1 MSIFRPH
8 KTKPRQFNYIPRY
21 FDPVLDERNERRKQ
35 LHGTSKESDAEE
47 YVPGKYVRTQR
58 EARDA
63 SRESDRSAG
72 IGKLRGLVI
81 IAVVIGLGILWL
93 LPRIMDF
100 IIKADE
106 EKRGV
111 STANRIKADEEKR
124 GVSTA
129 NRKATEGEVFP
140 LEFIYNESI
149 DIANQEGI
157 ETLND
162 ETLKEIEEN
171 EWRYKRITIVPNE

>member
-8 KTKPRQFNYIPRY
+8 KSKPRQFNYYPRY
-21 FDPVLDERNERRKQ
+21 YDPVKEERNLRRKQ
-35 LHGTSKESDAEE
+35 LHGTSSETDNEE
-47 YVPGKYVRTQR
+47 YTPGKYVRTQR

-63 SRESDRSAG
+63 ARESERGAG
-72 IGKLRGLVI
+72 LSKLRGLVV
-81 IAVVIGLGILWL
+81 IAVVIGLGTLWL
-93 LPRIMDF
+93 MPRIMDF

-106 EKRGV
+106 EKRGMNTEK
-111 STANRIKADEEKR
+111 SKAR
-124 GVSTA
+124 
-129 NRKATEGEVFP
+129 EGEVYP
-140 LEFIYNESI
+140 IEFIYNESI

-171 EWRYKRITIVPNE
+171 EWRYKRIKIVPNE

>member
-8 KTKPRQFNYIPRY
+8 KSKPRQFNYIPRY
-21 FDPVLDERNERRKQ
+21 YDPVKEERNQRRKI
-35 LHGTSKESDAEE
+35 LHGTSSESDQEE
-47 YVPGKYVRTQR
+47 YTPGKYVRTQR

-63 SRESDRSAG
+63 VRENDRSAG
-72 IGKLRGLVI
+72 LSKLRSLVVV
-81 IAVVIGLGILWL
+81 AVAIGLGIMIL

-100 IIKADE
+100 VIKADE
-106 EKRGV
+106 EKRG
-111 STANRIKADEEKR
+111 EKSAVR
-124 GVSTA
+124 EA
-129 NRKATEGEVFP
+129 REGEVFP
-140 LEFIYNESI
+140 IEFIYNESI

-171 EWRYKRITIVPNE
+171 EWRYKRITIVPNN

>member
-8 KTKPRQFNYIPRY
+8 KSKPRQFNYHPRY
-21 FDPVLDERNERRKQ
+21 FDPVKEERNQRRKI
-35 LHGTSKESDAEE
+35 LHGTSTESDGEE
-47 YVPGKYVRTQR
+47 YTPGKYIRTQR

-72 IGKLRGLVI
+72 LGKLRGLVV
-81 IAVVIGLGILWL
+81 IAVVVGVGMLWL
-93 LPRIMDF
+93 MPRIMDF
-100 IIKADE
+100 VIKADE
-106 EKRGV
+106 EKRGI
-111 STANRIKADEEKR
+111 STTHSEAREDE
-124 GVSTA
+124 VY
-129 NRKATEGEVFP
+129 P
-140 LEFIYNESI
+140 LEFVINESI

-162 ETLKEIEEN
+162 EVLQEIEEN